1 MSEAVA
7 CQMLRTVEPTCV
19 VCWTATRDPSLSC
32 MHRVCWDCLKKLN
45 NRDCPVCRAHIT
57 PRDFFHIRKYNLIR
71 LTRRLSELDHLI
83 ASLSSSETSSETSG
97 SDSDFELN
105 LTSEDESDQS
115 EEESDQ
121 SEDESD

>member
-1 MSEAVA
+1 
-7 CQMLRTVEPTCV
+7 MLLTVETTCV
-19 VCWTATRDPSLSC
+19 VCWTTTRDPSLSC

-45 NRDCPVCRAHIT
+45 KCPICRARIT
-57 PRDFFHIRKYNLIR
+57 LFDIFYIRKYNLIR
-71 LTRRLSELDHLI
+71 LTRSPVRGYSG
-83 ASLSSSETSSETSG
+83 SNTSSETSG

>member
-1 MSEAVA
+1 
-7 CQMLRTVEPTCV
+7 
-19 VCWTATRDPSLSC
+19 

-45 NRDCPVCRAHIT
+45 TCPICRARIT
-57 PRDFFHIRKYNLIR
+57 LFDIFYIRKYNLIR
-71 LTRRLSELDHLI
+71 LTRRRDELDHLI
-83 ASLSSSETSSETSG
+83 ASLSGSETSSETSG